1 MTFLETPL
9 NINTE
14 LAIRLPS
21 CLQREVKLLRGLH
34 PSSMAGPSTAGG
46 GFPAQ
51 PRGTEKGEGDRLL
64 SSPLT
69 WQHRPLFHHLISL
82 NPHTEETN
90 SSHPITGQFLI
101 LKISVY
107 CPNHSGFFFLI
118 YYLINLQHFFISW
131 ALNSMFVHLQ
141 VSVNAMSTVK
151 AGNKKPE
158 CW

>member
-1 MTFLETPL
+1 MLLMTFLETPL

-14 LAIRLPS
+14 LAIRLPP

-34 PSSMAGPSTAGG
+34 PSSMAGPSTDGG

-51 PRGTEKGEGDRLL
+51 PRGTEKGEGNRLL

-69 WQHRPLFHHLISL
+69 WHHTPLFHHLISL
-82 NPHTEETN
+82 NPHNTEETN

-107 CPNHSGFFFLI
+107 CPNHSGFFFNTL
-118 YYLINLQHFFISW
+118 
-131 ALNSMFVHLQ
+131 LNKPSAFLYKLGFELDVCP
-141 VSVNAMSTVK
+141 S
-151 AGNKKPE
+151 AGQCKRYE
-158 CW
+158 HS